1 MLNIHLKIKAFKY
14 EIYKDIYSISARDK
28 INSIQVYETDF
39 IMDRIL
45 NEMDLWEIGNFLLNL
60 FNIYSWEFKTVYSS
74 EYYNGNI
81 VRCCYF
87 KSDPIIVSP
96 NNIARCVPARLRK
109 KYFVCEVGTW
119 KYIVNP
125 DLYILP
131 NENGNVR

>member
-45 NEMDLWEIGNFLLNL
+45 NEMDLWEIGNFLLSM

-96 NNIARCVPARLRK
+96 NNIAVSLPSRLRK
-109 KYFVCEVGTW
+109 KYFVVEMGTW
-119 KYIVNP
+119 KYVINP
-125 DLYILP
+125 DLYLMP
-131 NENGNVR
+131 KENDLE